1 MLFDRKDLYKLK
13 AVVMEDYISFD
24 DDFPFAVQILDEKDS
39 EFDMKVF
46 RTEDEAIKFRD
57 TYNKV

>member
-1 MLFDRKDLYKLK
+1 MLFDKKDLYKLK
-13 AVVMEDYISFD
+13 AVFMENYISFD
-24 DDFPFAVQILDEKDS
+24 DNFPFAVQILDEKES
-39 EFDMKVF
+39 EIDMKVF